1 MIKIHDKKGVVDDIH
16 LIFPTLSHLKL
27 FFMGEP
33 DEIEF
38 NDIIIG
44 CENEKQIIEFMNE
57 VEGLERWEIK

>member
-1 MIKIHDKKGVVDDIH
+1 MIKIHDKKGVVNDIY
-16 LIFPTLSHLKL
+16 LLFPTLNSLKL

-38 NDIIIG
+38 NDIIIE